1 MRRPRTLVLAAALTT
16 ALATSTLV
24 GLAAPGAASTPT
36 AVRSATHTVVTAT
49 KAHKPVVRKKRPKP
63 VVRKHKPVVR
73 TKHKTARPTKVIMPV
88 RQKAGL
94 ARGTATAAITYHG
107 GKVMTGTVHLYVIW
121 YGAWSGKPAVP
132 LLTDL
137 LRGFAFSPYAG
148 TNATYTDKKKHPVS
162 TDVQYAAST
171 DDAYSKGTTLT
182 DAGVRA
188 VVVNAIH
195 TRALPSDSNGIYL
208 VLTSADV
215 KETSGFGSRYC
226 GWHSRT
232 TFLRKPVRFVFAGD
246 PSTQAANGCE
256 PRVTRTPNGDRGAD
270 AMASTIVHEIDE
282 TLTDPDI
289 DAWYDRWGSE
299 NADKCA
305 WTYGYTYVA
314 GNGGTANVRLGGH
327 DFLVQQNWVAR
338 ARQGCALS

>member
-24 GLAAPGAASTPT
+24 GLAAPGAASTTAPARSSAAHAAATPT
-36 AVRSATHTVVTAT
+36 V
-49 KAHKPVVRKKRPKP
+49 HKPVVRKKRPRP
-63 VVRKHKPVVR
+63 VVHKPRRKAVR
-73 TKHKTARPTKVIMPV
+73 RTKVIMPL
-88 RQKAGL
+88 RSAAGL
-94 ARGTATAAITYHG
+94 PRGTATAKITYHG
-107 GKVMTGTVHLYVIW
+107 GKVMTGTVHLYVVW
-121 YGAWSGKPAVP
+121 YGAWANKPAVP

-148 TNATYTDKKKHPVS
+148 TNATYTDRKKHAAS
-162 TDVQYAAST
+162 TDVQYASST
-171 DDAYSKGTTLT
+171 TDAYSKGVTLT
-182 DAGVRA
+182 DATVRA

-215 KETSGFGSRYC
+215 RESSGFGSRYC

-246 PSTQAANGCE
+246 PSTQAARGCE
-256 PRVTRTPNGDRGAD
+256 PPVASTPNGDRGAD

-289 DAWYDRWGSE
+289 SAWYDRWGSE

-305 WTYGYTYVA
+305 WTYGFTYVA

-338 ARQGCALS
+338 AKQGCALS